1 MILLDH
7 TIVNAQDRDR
17 SANFLTDILGLP
29 SPSRLGP
36 FSLVRIGATTTLDF
50 TTVDGP
56 VHPQHYA
63 FLVTEA
69 GFDAAFGRIRERA
82 LPYWADP
89 QQTERGAIN
98 TWDGGRGTYFEDP
111 SGHLLEIITRPYG
124 TGGATTTHPHPL
136 LSAEAGDR

>member
-1 MILLDH
+1 MTLLDH
-7 TIVNAQDRDR
+7 TIVNSQDRDQ
-17 SANFLTDILGLP
+17 SAGFLAEILGLP
-29 SPSRLGP
+29 RPQRLGP
-36 FSLVRIGATTTLDF
+36 FSLVRIGTTTTLDF

-56 VHPQHYA
+56 VHSQHYA

-69 GFDAAFGRIRERA
+69 GFDSAFGRIRESG

-98 TWDGGRGTYFEDP
+98 TWDGGRGAYFEDP

-124 TGGATTTHPHPL
+124 TGGSTTTNPHPL
-136 LSAEAGDR
+136 VTAS